1 MGSLQYEVTNLLFG
15 KIKALEPENAIK
27 IMGYLLIQD
36 LGENDL
42 MRLAYGPDTLLHSL
56 ILRAKIQLGLSSNTC
71 SSSAS
76 STPSSPSPLN
86 PIARPTSGASNPF
99 SQSSPRIPNGAFDFP
114 KNNPSSPSSN
124 SWPLSAFPNNSISP
138 KSSPLLSY
146 DNIRAGA
153 GAGAGPGPLPLHS
166 KHSGGKDGDV
176 WSGTDLIDEH
186 QLNDYLSFLNESSS
200 SSRPDD
206 FIDPRLELGHGVPD
220 WAHSL
225 NNGDAHLHRRS
236 YSASD
241 ACFGTE
247 DAALG
252 GGGFKPCLYFARG
265 FCKNGSNCKF
275 VHGGFGESVDAG
287 AAGGGGIVGSPSK
300 FDGFEQLQHEEMLRL
315 KAAAHQQ
322 RLAAAASQFMA
333 GGGPSSPY
341 NKYMNF
347 LLQQQNDP
355 QRAAAIMMGE
365 EFYKYGRCRPERN
378 DLLAMASVEKATS
391 ASRQIYLTFPAEST
405 FRDED
410 VSEYFSKYGPV
421 QDVRIPYQ
429 QKRMFGFVT
438 FVYPETV
445 RLILSK
451 GNPHFICES
460 RVLVKPYKEKGKVLD
475 KRQQQHQERG
485 EFSPCLSPAGL
496 DSRDPYELQLGGRM
510 LYDTQEMLLRRKL
523 EEQAELQQAIEL
535 QGRRLMNLQLP
546 DFKNNRLPQHYLP
559 HHFRSLSVGAPVPLS
574 PQSHA
579 QINQNVIPFDS
590 IKQEVAEGLGDM
602 PPASF
607 SISAAVSEQ
616 QLQKEVNN
624 ASDEGKEQ
632 GSDVEAHDLHERVEQ
647 VLPDSLFASPKHSGG
662 DHTAA
667 GDLNET
673 VVVSENNSSTSVNPA
688 ICTAS
693 Q

>member
-15 KIKALEPENAIK
+15 KIKSLEPENAIK

-42 MRLAYGPDTLLHSL
+42 MRLAYGPDTLLHTL
-56 ILRAKIQLGLSSNTC
+56 ILRAKIQLGLSSNT
-71 SSSAS
+71 SSAS

-86 PIARPTSGASNPF
+86 PIARPTNGNPF
-99 SQSSPRIPNGAFDFP
+99 SQSSPRIPNGFDFG
-114 KNNPSSPSSN
+114 KNPSSPSSN
-124 SWPLSAFPNNSISP
+124 SWPLSGFANNSISP

-146 DNIRAGA
+146 DNIRAGSV
-153 GAGAGPGPLPLHS
+153 PLPLHS
-166 KHSGGKDGDV
+166 KHSSKDGSGGGDI
-176 WSGTDLIDEH
+176 WSGSDLIDEH
-186 QLNDYLSFLNESSS
+186 QLNEYLSFLNESSS
-200 SSRPDD
+200 SSRPED
-206 FIDPRLELGHGVPD
+206 FIDPRVELGHGVPD

-225 NNGDAHLHRRS
+225 NNGDAHFHRRS

-241 ACFGTE
+241 ACFGSE
-247 DAALG
+247 EAAMG
-252 GGGFKPCLYFARG
+252 GGYKPCLYFARG

-275 VHGGFGESVDAG
+275 VHGGFGESVDAAG
-287 AAGGGGIVGSPSK
+287 AIVGSPSK
-300 FDGFEQLQHEEMLRL
+300 FDGFEQLPHEEMLRL

-333 GGGPSSPY
+333 GAPPSPY

-365 EFYKYGRCRPERN
+365 EFYKFGRCRPERN
-378 DLLAMASVEKATS
+378 ELLAMASVEKATS

-485 EFSPCLSPAGL
+485 DFSPCLSPAGL
-496 DSRDPYELQLGGRM
+496 DSRDPYELQLGGRL

-579 QINQNVIPFDS
+579 QISQNVIPFDS
-590 IKQEVAEGLGDM
+590 IKQEVGEGHGDLRA
-602 PPASF
+602 ASF
-607 SISAAVSEQ
+607 SVTDAVSEQ
-616 QLQKEVNN
+616 QVQKEDLACIHNN
-624 ASDEGKEQ
+624 ANDEGKEQ
-632 GSDVEAHDLHERVEQ
+632 GSDIEDHDLHGRVEQ
-647 VLPDSLFASPKHSGG
+647 VLPDSLFASPKNSAG
-662 DHTAA
+662 DHTTS
-667 GDLNET
+667 GDLSE
-673 VVVSENNSSTSVNPA
+673 SENNSSTSA
-688 ICTAS
+688 KSATCMAS

>member
-1 MGSLQYEVTNLLFG
+1 MGSLQYEVTNLLLR

-56 ILRAKIQLGLSSNTC
+56 IVRAKIQLGLTSNTL
-71 SSSAS
+71 SSAAS
-76 STPSSPSPLN
+76 STPTSPSPLN
-86 PIARPTSGASNPF
+86 PIARPTSASNPF
-99 SQSSPRIPNGAFDFP
+99 SQSFPRIPNGGFDYG
-114 KNNPSSPSSN
+114 KNPSSPSSN
-124 SWPLSAFPNNSISP
+124 SWPLSAFPSNSISP

-153 GAGAGPGPLPLHS
+153 GGAGSVSLPLHS
-166 KHSGGKDGDV
+166 RHSGKDDDV
-176 WSGTDLIDEH
+176 WSGNDLIDEH
-186 QLNDYLSFLNESSS
+186 QLNEYLSFLNESSS

-206 FIDPRLELGHGVPD
+206 FIDPRLELGHGIPD

-225 NNGDAHLHRRS
+225 NNGDSPLHRRS

-247 DAALG
+247 DAAL

-275 VHGGFGESVDAG
+275 VHGGFGESVDA
-287 AAGGGGIVGSPSK
+287 AGGGIVGSPSK

-322 RLAAAASQFMA
+322 RLVAAAASQFMA
-333 GGGPSSPY
+333 GGPSSPY

-355 QRAAAIMMGE
+355 QRAAAIMMAE
-365 EFYKYGRCRPERN
+365 DFYKYGRCQPERN
-378 DLLAMASVEKATS
+378 DLLAIASVEKATS

-496 DSRDPYELQLGGRM
+496 DSRDPYELQLGGRV
-510 LYDTQEMLLRRKL
+510 LFDTQGMLLRRKL

-546 DFKNNRLPQHYLP
+546 DFKNNRLPQHYIP
-559 HHFRSLSVGAPVPLS
+559 HHFRSLSMGAPVPLS

-590 IKQEVAEGLGDM
+590 FKEELAEGLDDM
-602 PPASF
+602 PTASF
-607 SISAAVSEQ
+607 SMSAAVSEQ
-616 QLQKEVNN
+616 QLQKQVNN
-624 ASDEGKEQ
+624 ANDEGKEQ
-632 GSDVEAHDLHERVEQ
+632 SSDVDAHDLQERVEQ
-647 VLPDSLFASPKHSGG
+647 VLPDSLFASPKNS
-662 DHTAA
+662 
-667 GDLNET
+667 
-673 VVVSENNSSTSVNPA
+673 VVLLLMPRG
-688 ICTAS
+688 CRCFPFF
-693 Q
+693 

>member
-56 ILRAKIQLGLSSNTC
+56 ILRAKIQLGLSSNT
-71 SSSAS
+71 SSS

-86 PIARPTSGASNPF
+86 PIARPTSASNPF

-114 KNNPSSPSSN
+114 KNPSSPSSN

-153 GAGAGPGPLPLHS
+153 GAGSVPLPLHS
-166 KHSGGKDGDV
+166 KHSGKDGDV

-186 QLNDYLSFLNESSS
+186 QLSDYLSFLNDTSS

-247 DAALG
+247 DAAL

-607 SISAAVSEQ
+607 SVSAAVSEQ

-667 GDLNET
+667 GDLNES

>member
-27 IMGYLLIQD
+27 IMGFLLIQD

-56 ILRAKIQLGLSSNTC
+56 IVRAKIQLGLC
-71 SSSAS
+71 SSSTSS

-86 PIARPTSGASNPF
+86 PIARPSSNPF
-99 SQSSPRIPNGAFDFP
+99 SQSSPRIPNGAFDFG
-114 KNNPSSPSSN
+114 KNPSSPSSN
-124 SWPLSAFPNNSISP
+124 SWPLPAFSNNSISP

-153 GAGAGPGPLPLHS
+153 GPGSVSLPLHS
-166 KHSGGKDGDV
+166 KHSAKDGDV
-176 WSGTDLIDEH
+176 WSGTTDLIDEH

-206 FIDPRLELGHGVPD
+206 FIDPRLELGHGVPE

-225 NNGDAHLHRRS
+225 NNGDSPLHRRS
-236 YSASD
+236 FSASD

-247 DAALG
+247 DAAL

-275 VHGGFGESVDAG
+275 VHGGFGEAVDVG
-287 AAGGGGIVGSPSK
+287 SGGIVGSPSK

-315 KAAAHQQ
+315 KAASQQQ

-333 GGGPSSPY
+333 GGPSSPY
-341 NKYMNF
+341 SKYMNF

-365 EFYKYGRCRPERN
+365 DFYKYGRCRAERN

-475 KRQQQHQERG
+475 KRQQQYQERG
-485 EFSPCLSPAGL
+485 DFSPCLSPAGL

-510 LYDTQEMLLRRKL
+510 MYDTQEMLLRRKL

-546 DFKNNRLPQHYLP
+546 DFKNNRLPQQYVP
-559 HHFRSLSVGAPVPLS
+559 HHFRSLSMGASVPLS

-579 QINQNVIPFDS
+579 QVNQNVIPFDG

-602 PPASF
+602 PTAAF
-607 SISAAVSEQ
+607 SMSTVISEQ

-624 ASDEGKEQ
+624 ANDEAKEQ
-632 GSDVEAHDLHERVEQ
+632 GADVEAHDLHECVEQ
-647 VLPDSLFASPKHSGG
+647 VLPDSLFASPKNSGG

-667 GDLNET
+667 EDPNET
-673 VVVSENNSSTSVNPA
+673 IIVSENNSSTSVNSA
-688 ICTAS
+688 TCAAS